1 MKIKYNNS
9 IQKNGRF
16 YAYKKIKNS
25 QTWEFLTI
33 YFFKRI
39 KMAIDNNTK
48 RIPITINKIL
58 STVDKFKP
66 VEEVEVKSLTVVG
79 VP

>member
-1 MKIKYNNS
+1 
-9 IQKNGRF
+9 
-16 YAYKKIKNS
+16 
-25 QTWEFLTI
+25 
-33 YFFKRI
+33 
-39 KMAIDNNTK
+39 MAIDNNTK